1 MTCAHYTG
9 RSLRRVHPTQGLLGS
24 LETAPGGSVGG
35 ESCEQYA
42 NDLNLIGCVRG
53 EDVGSGGR
61 GSGIMAQDLV
71 QPQGVLTHV
80 CIFVW

>member
-1 MTCAHYTG
+1 M
-9 RSLRRVHPTQGLLGS
+9 QGLLGT
-24 LETAPGGSVGG
+24 LETAPGGSVGR

-42 NDLNLIGCVRG
+42 NDLNRMGRERG

-61 GSGIMAQDLV
+61 GSGIRAQDLV